1 MHVKEKATYKTK
13 WTLRRYA
20 DDAAFA
26 ANDPYD
32 VTEIDG
38 NLLLNNG
45 IGDMLD
51 LFIAAAA
58 PTAYDN
64 TNARIGVGDSTTA
77 AAAGQTDL
85 QAAANKTYKG
95 MEATYP
101 SRAGQTVTWRAV
113 FGSADANYD
122 WNEFIVDNGTTA
134 INRKV
139 SAQGTKASGQ
149 TWTVDVSITLG

>member
-1 MHVKEKATYKTK
+1 MNVEEQATHKTH
-13 WTLRRYA
+13 WTIRRFA

-26 ANDPYD
+26 ANLPYD
-32 VTEIDG
+32 VSEIDG
-38 NLLLNNG
+38 NLLLNGG

-85 QAAANKTYKG
+85 QAATNKTYKG
-95 MEATYP
+95 MEASYP
-101 SRAGQTVTWRAV
+101 SRAGQTITFRAV
-113 FGSADANYD
+113 FGSSDANYA
-122 WNEFIVDNGTTA
+122 WQEFVVDNSTTA

-139 SAQGTKASGQ
+139 SSQGTKASGQ
-149 TWTVDVSITLG
+149 TWTVDVSITIS